1 MQQNLGFAP
10 TSTAESRHHTSQ
22 TPWNEADQQTN
33 TRGTHLG
40 QGEAAALCV
49 AHNRARLAREHKL
62 YRLQIQLGRE
72 GASGPAAGQQAAQAP
87 VRGGRANHVDNTPL
101 PAACSTRWRHSQGK
115 CSRRQARLAMLE
127 QARVQGAGGVAAAS
141 PASVVGL
148 GQLLKE
154 VQALGHGIGSKGG
167 HGNQRGTGAA
177 GCREGRHGGAAAG
190 AAGAVNQAI
199 E

>member
-1 MQQNLGFAP
+1 MDVYNGLDPPCMQQNLWVR
-10 TSTAESRHHTSQ
+10 TSTSATESRRQ
-22 TPWNEADQQTN
+22 RGTPWITSNQAETATG
-33 TRGTHLG
+33 GTHLG

-87 VRGGRANHVDNTPL
+87 VRGGRVKQRGVDDTSRAL
-101 PAACSTRWRHSQGK
+101 PAAPWWRQSERT
-115 CSRRQARLAMLE
+115 CSRRQARLAVLQ
-127 QARVQGAGGVAAAS
+127 QARVQGAGGVAAAG

-167 HGNQRGTGAA
+167 HGN
-177 GCREGRHGGAAAG
+177 
-190 AAGAVNQAI
+190 
-199 E
+199 